1 MRTLARWLVGLLA
14 MIGVLAAAAVV
25 AVVYLIKHA
34 EPEKVAVRNGD
45 YLVVDFD
52 RGVSGQPPR
61 DAIEALGRGDEYVFS
76 DLVAALRRAA
86 ADPKISGLAAHLGGT
101 PIPAATALELADAV
115 SDFKKVGKKTFLF
128 SESLDG
134 GPGAVALAAA
144 FQETWV
150 QPSGLVGLR
159 GLAIESPFLRQG
171 LAEWGIRADVL
182 QRYEYKS
189 AFDSFTRDEMSPP
202 VRENLQHLI
211 DDVAASLNAA
221 IARERGLD
229 ISAVAALAQRGP
241 LLAPDALQ
249 AKLVDRLGYGAEF
262 QAELKAAFPGAPV
275 QADAYAATR
284 EAPDTDIKIA
294 LIQAS
299 GQIVPG
305 ETEFGPLGGEAMIG
319 AQTVAHAIRDAA
331 RTKGVRAIILRLDT
345 PGGDYAASDTIRQAI
360 LAARH
365 DNVPVVVSMGNV
377 AASGGYF
384 IASAAE
390 TVIAGEAT
398 ITGSIGVIAGKVVL
412 DEAWNKLGVRW
423 ATLKTG
429 ETATMFSPNHPFT
442 PLERARMEAIVDAAY
457 ADFTQKVGEARKLD
471 AEAVDRVA
479 RGRVWSGKA
488 AKAVGLVDDT
498 GGLLKALAYAKRS
511 AGIPAERIPTLVDFP
526 RARSLTETLSD
537 LMNGEHGEIAKIT
550 AAPLPE
556 PLATLSAWSKL
567 NLEKGAALM
576 PPMVMR

>member
-1 MRTLARWLVGLLA
+1 MRTLARWLIGLLA
-14 MIGVLAAAAVV
+14 MIGVLAAAAVI
-25 AVVYLIKHA
+25 AVVYLVKHA
-34 EPEKVAVRNGD
+34 EPEKVAVRTGD

-61 DAIEALGRGDEYVFS
+61 DALEALGQGREYVFS
-76 DLVAALRRAA
+76 DLVAALRRGA
-86 ADPKISGLAAHLGGT
+86 ADPKVAGLAAHLGT
-101 PIPAATALELADAV
+101 AQIPAATAMELADAV
-115 SDFKKVGKKTFLF
+115 ADFKKVGKKTFLF

-144 FQETWV
+144 FQETWL

-159 GLAIESPFLRQG
+159 GLAVESPFLRQG
-171 LAEWGIRADVL
+171 LAEWGIRAEVL
-182 QRYEYKS
+182 QRHEYKS

-202 VRENLQHLI
+202 VRENLQRLI

-221 IARERGLD
+221 IARERNLD

-241 LLAPDALQ
+241 LLAADALQ

-262 QAELKAAFPGAPV
+262 QAALKAAFPGKAV
-275 QADAYAATR
+275 QADAYASTR
-284 EAPDTDIKIA
+284 ETPDTDVQIA

-305 ETEFGPLGGEAMIG
+305 ETEFGPLGGSTMLG

-365 DNVPVVVSMGNV
+365 DNVPVIVSMGNV

-412 DEAWNKLGVRW
+412 EDAWNKLGVHW
-423 ATLKTG
+423 QTLRTG
-429 ETATMFSPNHPFT
+429 ETAAMFSPNHPFT
-442 PLERARMEAIVDAAY
+442 PAERARMEAIVDAAY

-471 AEAVDRVA
+471 ADAVDRAA
-479 RGRVWSGKA
+479 RGRVWSGRS
-488 AKAVGLVDDT
+488 AKAIGLIDDT
-498 GGLLKALAYAKRS
+498 GGLMKALAYAKRS

-526 RARSLTETLSD
+526 RTRSLTETLSEM
-537 LMNGEHGEIAKIT
+537 LNGDRGEIAQIT
-550 AAPLPE
+550 AGPLPE
-556 PLATLSAWSKL
+556 PLATLKAWSKL
-567 NLEKGAALM
+567 DLEKGAAIL
-576 PPMVMR
+576 PPMVLR